1 MENILNWNR
10 NKWSPKGSIPL
21 YLFLNDAL
29 IKADYVQLQHFFYF
43 ENVYNYNP

>member
-1 MENILNWNR
+1 MSDLQ
-10 NKWSPKGSIPL
+10 KDQSLSIYFWMML
-21 YLFLNDAL
+21 L